1 MQKSVND
8 KYSSANVVLKEKDQM
23 GALLIGDCTSSVDKH
38 VLKPYKIQTVI
49 TIGQDGAPQKK

>member
-1 MQKSVND
+1 
-8 KYSSANVVLKEKDQM
+8 M

-49 TIGQDGAPQKK
+49 TIGQDGAP